1 MDSMTRPTSTIR
13 HIIRD
18 WFADLRA
25 NNGSRVDRSSARAM
39 RDASHA
45 SGAKFG
51 VSPSY
56 RSSKLAAEANEDY
69 LKSFEKKT

>member
-1 MDSMTRPTSTIR
+1 
-13 HIIRD
+13 
-18 WFADLRA
+18 
-25 NNGSRVDRSSARAM
+25 M